1 MYLFQHMIINIDK
14 TKLNMCENMYANCVI
29 KEIGFIVTN
38 KDFEVSET
46 YTIILKDS
54 CEDIKNIENQLL
66 KILKPVDILILFE
79 TTVTLNIFKNY
90 LISNDMRKVLDIMN
104 SKCFYDVRT
113 NLKPIIKKI
122 NRFGVLN
129 PTIQD
134 LAMYVDFNEYIDRED
149 ASHTVKTIHECCE
162 KLYRENKL
170 NNFDKILKKNKEKT
184 LVKNLSKIMSF
195 QKY

>member
-29 KEIGFIVTN
+29 NEIGFIVTN
-38 KDFEVSET
+38 KDFEVLET
-46 YTIILKDS
+46 HIIILKDS

-66 KILKPVDILILFE
+66 TILKPVDILILFE

-134 LAMYVDFNEYIDRED
+134 LAMYVDFNEYIDKQD
-149 ASHTVKTIHECCE
+149 AVHTVKTIQECCE
-162 KLYRENKL
+162 KLYRDNKL